1 MTRVTD
7 PGNPVYVY
15 DPRTDST
22 KDGISGQGTVI
33 MAVENLPSELPKNA
47 SVYFSSVLRTLVPD
61 LVKADWQ
68 GPFEKTGLAYPLKKA
83 VIAYHGRL
91 TTDYDYI
98 SQYLVKK
105 KAQ

>member
-15 DPRTDST
+15 DPWTDST
-22 KDGISGQGTVI
+22 KDGISGQGPVI

-68 GPFEKTGLAYPLKKA
+68 GPFEKIDLPYALKKA
-83 VIAYHGRL
+83 VIACRGKL
-91 TTDYDYI
+91 TPEYAYIDDY
-98 SQYLVKK
+98 L
-105 KAQ
+105 